1 MFHFWASWGS
11 SSFQIS
17 KCNQEAANLVLNT
30 KRQHWICIGVLKTMS
45 TSLVIFSNLELIFC
59 WQGSHSQVEYPSQG
73 QTRCTGIL
81 DCKTF
86 CDTFYHFGHRLK
98 LIFFLF
104 ALGSGPRYMIC
115 VTLFCTLREK
125 SVRFSHVRVFSD
137 SRNVQK
143 RATKSD
149 TSGNCL
155 LCTFVAQCRSSS
167 SLAPLLQNRAGKAM
181 FQERFCGHV
190 WPDLWSQQ
198 NPKVLVYSE
207 KQCPYFASDNTD
219 DKVLNRQQSQ
229 QYCYHSL
236 ESIFL
241 SQS

>member
-1 MFHFWASWGS
+1 
-11 SSFQIS
+11 
-17 KCNQEAANLVLNT
+17 
-30 KRQHWICIGVLKTMS
+30 MS
-45 TSLVIFSNLELIFC
+45 TSLVIFSNLALIFC

-86 CDTFYHFGHRLK
+86 CDTFYHFGQRLK
-98 LIFFLF
+98 LIFLLF

-115 VTLFCTLREK
+115 VTLLCTLCK
-125 SVRFSHVRVFSD
+125 SENTRCTSQKTLGTRKTHARMATCFLTRSTCK
-137 SRNVQK
+137 NVLQNLIPL
-143 RATKSD
+143 ATAYFAPLWHNAD
-149 TSGNCL
+149 Q
-155 LCTFVAQCRSSS
+155 A
-167 SLAPLLQNRAGKAM
+167 APLLQNRAGKAM
-181 FQERFCGHV
+181 FQARFCGHV

-198 NPKVLVYSE
+198 NPKVLAYSE
-207 KQCPYFASDNTD
+207 KQCPYFASDDTD
-219 DKVLNRQQSQ
+219 DKVLNREQSQ